1 MKLLR
6 IILTPLRWLLNA
18 GPSDEI
24 RGLVIQRGYYTDSSS
39 DPTNRATYLTSVND
53 WRTGA
58 PHEND

>member
-6 IILTPLRWLLNA
+6 VILTPLRWLLNA

-24 RGLVIQRGYYTDSSS
+24 RGLVIQRGYYTDNSR
-39 DPTNRATYLTSVND
+39 DPTNRATHLIND